1 MGRNVG
7 KNGKAGLSKSRATHE
22 TDIGKYW
29 CLCWFWEFEGLG
41 GGVKMGGCEY
51 DIENTRC
58 SRVLYVTVLMKS
70 SKVCDCQASG
80 GFTRSHWI
88 SGSYQD

>member
-1 MGRNVG
+1 
-7 KNGKAGLSKSRATHE
+7 
-22 TDIGKYW
+22 
-29 CLCWFWEFEGLG
+29 
-41 GGVKMGGCEY
+41 MGGCEY